1 MKCKKCGAEIPA
13 GYVYCSV
20 CGNEVQLVPDY
31 NLLDEDVLGSII
43 KGEAKTEGVSF
54 GSRKKKRVNGFIW
67 GGICVVLLSAVLTL
81 FFVFREIQER
91 HRNTYDYQYQMAE
104 EHFLAG
110 NFADAVLYYKQSLE
124 FKPKDRKARERL
136 LEIYLETEEDQA
148 AVLVLQEFISEN
160 KKDKKS
166 IQKLIDLYDKNK
178 EYSKILSLCEEV
190 KSVDTLEMFAD
201 YMVDQ
206 PKFSNISGTYSTP
219 LTIELS
225 SAKGYDIFYT
235 TDGKDPV
242 SDGTP
247 YKEGIAL
254 EEGTTVIKAA
264 ARNEKGIYSEAVEAE
279 YVIRYEPPKMPSVT
293 PAGGVYAEPQMIT
306 IHVPSG
312 CTAYYTWDG
321 SEPTKG
327 SFRYTGPL
335 EMMPGNQVLSVA
347 LINSIGLKSSI
358 YRVNYIYMP

>member
-91 HRNTYDYQYQMAE
+91 HRNTYDYQYQTAE

-190 KSVDTLEMFAD
+190 KRITTALEND
-201 YMVDQ
+201 HV
-206 PKFSNISGTYSTP
+206 
-219 LTIELS
+219 L
-225 SAKGYDIFYT
+225 
-235 TDGKDPV
+235 V
-242 SDGTP
+242 
-247 YKEGIAL
+247 EGDLRREIAL
-254 EEGTTVIKAA
+254 NIKRLQEIGCYRGIRHRKGLPVRGQKTKTNARTRKGPKRTVANK
-264 ARNEKGIYSEAVEAE
+264 K
-279 YVIRYEPPKMPSVT
+279 K
-293 PAGGVYAEPQMIT
+293 
-306 IHVPSG
+306 
-312 CTAYYTWDG
+312 
-321 SEPTKG
+321 
-327 SFRYTGPL
+327 
-335 EMMPGNQVLSVA
+335 
-347 LINSIGLKSSI
+347 
-358 YRVNYIYMP
+358 